1 MANIYIAIKVMYKI
15 NVFLLGGGD
24 IKSIIKMQRCFKCR
38 INVSL

>member
-15 NVFLLGGGD
+15 VFLLGGGD